1 LNKHTWLN
9 RNVIGMSL
17 TSFLS
22 DASHE
27 MATTVLPGFLAV
39 IGVPASVLG
48 LIEGVADAASSF
60 VKLWAGWIADR
71 WGHHKL
77 LTTAGYFLAGISQ
90 AVFAFAT
97 GWPLVFAGRT
107 IGWLGRGFKGPIR
120 DAMLADSVEPQVRG
134 KAFGF
139 HRAGDTLGAIV
150 GPIIGVWLLT
160 VWHDI
165 APGDPSLPFR
175 QIFLTTLIPGVL
187 SAVAFAVMIA
197 KTRQTANH
205 ELRFWHTFRNMP
217 HNFRRFLV
225 AAGIFG
231 MGDFAPTLLILAAT
245 TLLTPQYGVLHA
257 AQLAGAMYVVR
268 NVAYAGASFPIGALS
283 DRIGRK
289 RLLVAGYL
297 LAVLTMVG
305 FVCAFAFQWA
315 SLPFLFLLFLLAG
328 VFIAAEDTLESAV
341 TADLI
346 PTGTRSISM
355 GILGTV
361 NGIGDFGASFLV
373 GLLWTTVSPVAAF
386 TYAGLTML
394 AGTVMIATL

>member
-1 LNKHTWLN
+1 LKQSNWLN

-90 AVFAFAT
+90 AVFAFAA
-97 GWPLVFAGRT
+97 GWPLVLAGRT

-150 GPIIGVWLLT
+150 GPIVGVWFLSI
-160 VWHDI
+160 WHDT
-165 APGDPSLPFR
+165 ALGDASLPFR
-175 QIFLTTLIPGVL
+175 RIFLVTLVPGL
-187 SAVAFAVMIA
+187 LAALAFAVMIVRTKQA
-197 KTRQTANH
+197 ANH
-205 ELRFWHTFRNMP
+205 ELRFWPTFRNLP
-217 HNFRRFLV
+217 NSFRRFLV
-225 AAGIFG
+225 AVGVFG

-245 TLLTPQYGVLHA
+245 TLLTPQFGVVHA
-257 AQLAGAMYVVR
+257 AQLAGIMYIVR
-268 NVAYAGASFPIGALS
+268 NVAYAAASFPIGALS

-289 RLLVAGYL
+289 RMLVAGYS
-297 LAVLTMVG
+297 LAVVAMAG
-305 FVCAFAFQWA
+305 FVCAFAFHWA

-328 VFIAAEDTLESAV
+328 VFIAAEDTLESAL

-346 PTGTRSISM
+346 PSGTRSIRM

-361 NGIGDFGASFLV
+361 NGIGDFGASVLV
-373 GLLWTTVSPVAAF
+373 GLIWTTISPVAAF
-386 TYAGLTML
+386 AYAGLTML
-394 AGTVMIATL
+394 AGTIMVSTL

>member
-1 LNKHTWLN
+1 MNKRSWLN
-9 RNVIGMSL
+9 RNVIGMSV

-39 IGVPASVLG
+39 IGVPASLLG

-90 AVFAFAT
+90 AVFAFAA
-97 GWPLVFAGRT
+97 GWPLVFVGRT

-139 HRAGDTLGAIV
+139 HRAGDTLGGIV
-150 GPIIGVWLLT
+150 GPIIGVWLLSL
-160 VWHDI
+160 WHDT
-165 APGDPSLPFR
+165 ALGDASQPFR
-175 QIFLTTLIPGVL
+175 RIFLVTLIPGVL
-187 SAVAFAVMIA
+187 AAVAFAVMVA
-197 KTRQTANH
+197 RTRQTANH
-205 ELRFWHTFRNMP
+205 ELRFWPTFRNLP
-217 HNFRRFLV
+217 KSFRRFLV
-225 AAGIFG
+225 AVGVFG

-245 TLLTPQYGVLHA
+245 TLLTPQFGVVHA
-257 AQLAGAMYVVR
+257 AQLAGIMYIVR
-268 NVAYAGASFPIGALS
+268 NVVYAAMSFPIGALS

-289 RLLVAGYL
+289 HVLFVGYL
-297 LAVLTMVG
+297 LAVLTMAG
-305 FVCAFAFQWA
+305 FAVAFALHW
-315 SLPFLFLLFLLAG
+315 SNLPFLFLLFILAG
-328 VFIAAEDTLESAV
+328 CFIAAEDTLESAV

-346 PTGTRSISM
+346 PSGTRGISM

-373 GLLWTTVSPVAAF
+373 GLIWTTVSPVAAF
-386 TYAGLTML
+386 TYAGLAML
-394 AGTVMIATL
+394 AGTIIVSTL